1 MSANDAY
8 GFPGRTLVALAT
20 LAFILLV
27 VGFDLAASGAVDPFD
42 TPPPI
47 ALGSGLAP
55 GGAHC
60 TGL

>member
-1 MSANDAY
+1 MSTNESY
-8 GFPGRTLVALAT
+8 SFPGRTLVAVAT
-20 LAFILLV
+20 LGLIFALI
-27 VGFDLAASGAVDPFD
+27 GFDLSASGAVDPFD